1 MKRLIQ
7 IFLLFLMV
15 LTMTSCKKNKL
26 EGSFD
31 KVDFHISGIYIEME
45 KDQNYRVDRLNP
57 SIYYDHTSKKVE
69 TNRGGFNLEYSNIM
83 NQTTEEDGVIIVKIF
98 VNILFPRQ
106 TSEKINIYVVKENS
120 NGNHYVDQSMS
131 DILDT
136 TKTGNYRI
144 NYKYINN
151 NQKYRFQF
159 EIKYSR
165 KEA

>member
-106 TSEKINIYVVKENS
+106 TSEKINIYVVKEKNS
-120 NGNHYVDQSMS
+120 GTHYVDQSMG
-131 DILDT
+131 DIIDV
-136 TKTGNYRI
+136 TKAGSYRI

>member
-15 LTMTSCKKNKL
+15 LTMTSCKKNQL

-57 SIYYDHTSKKVE
+57 SIYYDHTSQKVE

-98 VNILFPRQ
+98 VNNP
-106 TSEKINIYVVKENS
+106 SHDK
-120 NGNHYVDQSMS
+120 
-131 DILDT
+131 
-136 TKTGNYRI
+136 
-144 NYKYINN
+144 
-151 NQKYRFQF
+151 
-159 EIKYSR
+159 
-165 KEA
+165 

>member
-15 LTMTSCKKNKL
+15 LTMTSCKKNRL

-57 SIYYDHTSKKVE
+57 SIYYDHASKRVKTS
-69 TNRGGFNLEYSNIM
+69 RGGYNLEYSNIM
-83 NQTTEEDGVIIVKIF
+83 NQTTEEDGVIFIKIF
-98 VNILFPRQ
+98 VNILFPKQ
-106 TSEKINIYVVKENS
+106 TSEKINIYIVKENS

-131 DILDT
+131 DIIDV
-136 TKTGNYRI
+136 TKAGNYRI

-165 KEA
+165 KGA